1 MLYQFD
7 MVLAVAAVIR
17 GAQTTPDAVCPHRM
31 LCSSAGGK
39 SAWVKPGGKR
49 GGKAIWMALGDP
61 VPLEVSFPDNCVV
74 RVLDYVPSCF
84 TRVLKYRSGEM
95 LLFI

>member
-1 MLYQFD
+1 MQCAPIACCAPAL
-7 MVLAVAAVIR
+7 
-17 GAQTTPDAVCPHRM
+17 
-31 LCSSAGGK
+31 GK
-39 SAWVKPGGKR
+39 SAWVKRGGKR
-49 GGKAIWMALGDP
+49 GGKAIWMAPGDP
-61 VPLEVSFPDNCVV
+61 VPLEVSHLDNCVV